1 MYGVPGHSDLQRA
14 HINAAELRCSPPLGG
29 SLEQLVQLSPAG
41 VVPGYRTS
49 RSDYTRG
56 QSRVDCRGVPEVC
69 VGGKAYHYRISFE
82 MVTASVV
89 DLLSIQRAG
98 CHSEASAP
106 RARLLWRVSS
116 GFLSLRE
123 FSRPLLTRARGNRMP
138 WSGDLEHRSP
148 ARPSQLP
155 NLCSSGVCSGL
166 FLRKI
171 YSLQPWWLC
180 DSFTGSPRPSRWPFS
195 G

>member
-1 MYGVPGHSDLQRA
+1 MKPASAFVIQQ
-14 HINAAELRCSPPLGG
+14 PLLCVCLSFSVVSLIWCCL
-29 SLEQLVQLSPAG
+29 SLEERHTPRYSVPVSPQCPSVCQPCHVWCSRAQRSPASTHKCSG
-41 VVPGYRTS
+41 AEMLATTWGVSRATSSAFSCRCVVPGYRTS

-106 RARLLWRVSS
+106 RARLL
-116 GFLSLRE
+116 
-123 FSRPLLTRARGNRMP
+123 
-138 WSGDLEHRSP
+138 
-148 ARPSQLP
+148 
-155 NLCSSGVCSGL
+155 
-166 FLRKI
+166 
-171 YSLQPWWLC
+171 
-180 DSFTGSPRPSRWPFS
+180 
-195 G
+195 